1 MTCKERILATIS
13 GNKPDR
19 VPICPEIARR
29 FANKV
34 VGRFDWRGVLQTNGL
49 LGCDAFNFQGT
60 ESKFNVH
67 WRKRWNEKIQI
78 VGAPEGRIMEERK
91 IRTPHGLLVSKTTW
105 NYIPGDPLA
114 PKIVEYLIK
123 QRQDYETYLEYL
135 EEWLR
140 RAESDLSESIEAAET
155 IGDQGVLNYW
165 ITDEFYSVG
174 NLRGMQEYLLDFYEA
189 PDLMKEVLAV
199 VRRVKEFEIEAFNES
214 PAEVL
219 IYDCCW
225 ASTSVVGPD
234 FFREWV
240 LPGLKWA
247 VDTIARD
254 KYVGFFISGK
264 IKSILPL
271 LVQPEPD
278 FITPFDVLGDVSMGD
293 VKARYGDRV
302 CIMGNMSPVILARGS
317 VEDTR
322 QETLRCLEE
331 AAEGGRYILGTSDE
345 VPADAKI
352 ENMRTMVKVASAYK
366 Y

>member
-1 MTCKERILATIS
+1 MTCKERILATIG

-60 ESKFNVH
+60 ESRFNVH

-78 VGAPEGRIMEERK
+78 VGAPEGKIMEERK

-135 EEWLR
+135 EEWGR

-155 IGDQGVLNYW
+155 IGDQGVLNFW
-165 ITDEFYSVG
+165 ITDEFYTVG
-174 NLRGMQEYLLDFYEA
+174 NLRGMQEYLVDFYDA
-189 PDLMKEVLAV
+189 PDLMREVMNI
-199 VRRVKEFEIEAFNES
+199 VRKTKKLEIQAFNES
-214 PAEVL
+214 AAEVL

-225 ASTSVVGPD
+225 ASTSVVSPD
-234 FFREWV
+234 FFKKWV

-247 VDTIARD
+247 IEAVAKD
-254 KYVGFFISGK
+254 KLVGFFASGK
-264 IKSILPL
+264 IKDILPL
-271 LVQPEPD
+271 MMEAGPN
-278 FITPFDVLGDVSMGD
+278 FITPFDILGDVSMQDAKQKFGD
-293 VKARYGDRV
+293 KM
-302 CIMGNMSPVILARGS
+302 CIMGNFNPVVLARGTKEEA
-317 VEDTR
+317 VKETR
-322 QETLRCLEE
+322 RCLEE
-331 AAEGGRYILGTSDE
+331 AAEEGGYILGTSDE
-345 VPADAKI
+345 VPSDAKV
-352 ENMRTMVKVASAYK
+352 ENMRTMVDTASHYK